1 MPEKPQKASHMVTKN
16 EFPWT
21 GREEYVSPAVRLIVL
36 SMDSICSPQT
46 GGNEDVGYDDWWV
59 E

>member
-1 MPEKPQKASHMVTKN
+1 MERKERKTYL
-16 EFPWT
+16 T
-21 GREEYVSPAVRLIVL
+21 PAVRV
-36 SMDSICSPQT
+36 MDCRMECSVCSPQV

>member
-1 MPEKPQKASHMVTKN
+1 MATQR
-16 EFPWT
+16 EFPGT
-21 GREEYVSPAVRLIVL
+21 GRQEYVSPAVRLIDL
-36 SMDSICSPQT
+36 SMDSICSAQT

>member
-1 MPEKPQKASHMVTKN
+1 MVTKN
-16 EFPWT
+16 EFPRT
-21 GREEYVSPAVRLIVL
+21 GRQEYVSPAVRLIVL
-36 SMDSICSPQT
+36 SLDSICSPQT